1 MPGKTDIPKREFIGG
16 DRSLWMVILIL
27 CITSI
32 LVVYSSTA
40 SMAYRKLDGDTSY
53 FLARQIKFVLFGLVV
68 IFAFHHIDYK
78 IYFRHAKQIFH
89 VAVALMV
96 LTFFTGET
104 YNDAAR
110 WLRIPYTAFTFQPS
124 DVLKIALTLRLAM
137 QLASCQ
143 KFIDRI
149 PILPSFS
156 YAAWKKNPERNA
168 YILHHTTLPLIG
180 PIVVS
185 CMLVVISNLSTAII
199 MGLACIIVLILGRVR
214 WREIGRLIVL
224 ALVLFVLLVGVLK
237 LLGVGRVDTWI
248 SRVET
253 FVGVGEPQE
262 TAGGKKQEISD
273 SEFQAHQAKIAV
285 ASGWLMGKGPG
296 RSTQRSNLPHPYS
309 DYAYA
314 FIIEEYGFFGAVFIL
329 GCYLWIFYRAMVIFR
344 KCKTAFPSI
353 MVLGLSLMITL
364 QALLHMCVSVDATP
378 VTGQTLPI
386 ISLGGSSLIF
396 TCVSLGMILGVS
408 RQINYVEKMEKL
420 EEQRRVITE
429 EWQQVLEDERRI
441 RENTGYPGVVWHEK
455 DQNHR

>member
-1 MPGKTDIPKREFIGG
+1 MPTKSISVKREFIGG

-27 CITSI
+27 CLTSI

-53 FLARQIKFVLFGLVV
+53 YLARQIKFVLLGLGI
-68 IFAFHHIDYK
+68 IFAVHHVNYGF
-78 IYFRHAKQIFH
+78 YFRHAKRIFQ
-89 VAVALMV
+89 VSIVLML
-96 LTFFTGET
+96 LTFFTGES
-104 YNDAAR
+104 YNEAAR
-110 WLRIPYTAFTFQPS
+110 WLRVPYTAFTFQPS
-124 DVLKIALTLRLAM
+124 DVLKIALTVRLAM

-143 KFIDRI
+143 KIIDRI

-156 YAAWKKNPERNA
+156 YAAWKKYPGRNSH
-168 YILHHTTLPLIG
+168 ILHQTTIPLIG
-180 PIVVS
+180 PIVLS
-185 CMLVVISNLSTAII
+185 CVLVVISNLSTAII

-214 WREIGRLIVL
+214 WREIGRLILL
-224 ALVLFVLLVGVLK
+224 ALVLFVLLVGILK
-237 LLGVGRVDTWI
+237 LFGVGRVDTWI

-253 FVGVGEPQE
+253 FIGIESVEESP
-262 TAGGKKQEISD
+262 TGKRQEISD

-296 RSTQRSNLPHPYS
+296 QSTQRSNLPHPYS

-314 FIIEEYGFFGAVFIL
+314 FIIEEYGFLGAVFIL
-329 GCYLWIFYRAMVIFR
+329 GCYLWIFYRGMVIFR

-408 RQINYVEKMEKL
+408 RQINYMEKMEKL

-429 EWQQVLEDERRI
+429 EWEQVVADERRV
-441 RENTGYPGVVWHEK
+441 RENAGYPGVIWNETDK
-455 DQNHR
+455 NYR

>member
-1 MPGKTDIPKREFIGG
+1 MPTKSISVKREFIGG

-27 CITSI
+27 CLTSI

-53 FLARQIKFVLFGLVV
+53 YLARQIKFVLLGLGI
-68 IFAFHHIDYK
+68 IFAVHHVNYGF
-78 IYFRHAKQIFH
+78 YFRHAKRIFQ
-89 VAVALMV
+89 VSIVLML
-96 LTFFTGET
+96 LTFFTGES
-104 YNDAAR
+104 YNEAAR
-110 WLRIPYTAFTFQPS
+110 WLRVPYTAFTFQPS
-124 DVLKIALTLRLAM
+124 DVLKIALTVRLAM

-143 KFIDRI
+143 KIIDRI

-156 YAAWKKNPERNA
+156 YAAWKKYPGRNSH
-168 YILHHTTLPLIG
+168 ILHQTTIPLIG
-180 PIVVS
+180 PIVLS
-185 CMLVVISNLSTAII
+185 CVLVVISNLSTAII

-214 WREIGRLIVL
+214 WREIGRLILL
-224 ALVLFVLLVGVLK
+224 ALVLFVLLVGILK
-237 LLGVGRVDTWI
+237 LFGVGRVDTWI

-253 FVGVGEPQE
+253 FIGIESVEESP
-262 TAGGKKQEISD
+262 TGKRQEISD

-296 RSTQRSNLPHPYS
+296 QSTQRSNLPHPYS

-314 FIIEEYGFFGAVFIL
+314 FIIEEYGFLGAVFIL
-329 GCYLWIFYRAMVIFR
+329 GCYLWIFYRGMVIFR

-364 QALLHMCVSVDATP
+364 QALLHMGVSVDAAP

-408 RQINYVEKMEKL
+408 RQINYMEKMEKL

-429 EWQQVLEDERRI
+429 EWEQVVADERRV
-441 RENTGYPGVVWHEK
+441 RENAGYPGVIWNETDK
-455 DQNHR
+455 NYR

>member
-1 MPGKTDIPKREFIGG
+1 MPTKSISVKREFIGG

-27 CITSI
+27 CLTSI

-53 FLARQIKFVLFGLVV
+53 YLARQIKFVLLGLGI
-68 IFAFHHIDYK
+68 IFAVHHVNYGF
-78 IYFRHAKQIFH
+78 YFRHAKRIFQ
-89 VAVALMV
+89 VSIVLML
-96 LTFFTGET
+96 LTFFTGES
-104 YNDAAR
+104 YNEAAR
-110 WLRIPYTAFTFQPS
+110 WLRVPYTAFTFQPS
-124 DVLKIALTLRLAM
+124 DVLKIALTVRLAM

-143 KFIDRI
+143 KIIDRI

-156 YAAWKKNPERNA
+156 YAAWKKYPERNSH
-168 YILHHTTLPLIG
+168 ILHQTTIPLIG
-180 PIVVS
+180 PIVLS
-185 CMLVVISNLSTAII
+185 CVLVVISNLSTAII

-214 WREIGRLIVL
+214 WREIGRLILL
-224 ALVLFVLLVGVLK
+224 ALVLFVLLVGILK
-237 LLGVGRVDTWI
+237 LFGVGRVDTWI

-253 FVGVGEPQE
+253 FIGIESVEESP
-262 TAGGKKQEISD
+262 TGKRQEISD

-296 RSTQRSNLPHPYS
+296 QSTQRSNLPHPYS

-314 FIIEEYGFFGAVFIL
+314 FIIEEYGFLGAVFIL
-329 GCYLWIFYRAMVIFR
+329 GCYLWIFYRGMVIFR

-408 RQINYVEKMEKL
+408 RQINYMEKMEKL

-429 EWQQVLEDERRI
+429 EWEQVVADERRV
-441 RENTGYPGVVWHEK
+441 RENAGYPGVIWNETDK
-455 DQNHR
+455 NYR